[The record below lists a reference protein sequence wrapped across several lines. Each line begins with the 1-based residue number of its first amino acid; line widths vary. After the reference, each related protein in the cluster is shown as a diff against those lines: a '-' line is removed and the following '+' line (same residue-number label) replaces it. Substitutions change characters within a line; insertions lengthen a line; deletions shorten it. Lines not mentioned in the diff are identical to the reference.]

1 MRRTNRVEPI
11 NIGQNGNDLTRA
23 TMTTTTRME
32 FVRRVEVLPMGE
44 AVARLHSDLNQS
56 LAGEVAISPR
66 IWTGGMQQVA
76 TPVAVRGSRRSI
88 WCIGC
93 CFITVG
99 LLALCGIIAGLTIAF
114 RNTNDIGESGIERY
128 DVGDLHYGM
137 NDVDT
142 AKFPSSTYLSSNNK
156 MVVQNYLSNQLLDE
170 SGYRGLFID
179 GVLVQQQSTNNRRRR
194 DTSCDALFIIQNIQV
209 YFDYCSTCTGSRNLA
224 LRRSLGNLTA
234 FQQPLNLLINNG
246 SMSKV
251 STQLCSAPTISS
263 LIVPVRLSILQAQ
276 QINSSLLPIET
287 YSTTPTEISSSYST
301 YIYPK
306 RPTTGRSSNI
316 FTSRSIST
324 QKRRTTTST
333 TTTTLP
339 PMETTLPI
347 VTTIVNDIS
356 TAIFTT
362 SSTIT
367 TDGTPTTEFTIIQT
381 SSEQTE
387 TTTAFNNI
395 DRTISSTDSMTTSSG
410 TIDDMTTSVQEL
422 KETSASQQTTL
433 SSDETSTYNTDF
445 TSPSTESFSTEFHEI
460 TLPSSASPTDLSS
473 KETSTSNIMD
483 NTTISE
489 EFETTSTDDLST
501 ISQGEQQEE
510 TLLTTSLDDY
520 STVTSL
526 ISDSTTNTNNID
538 TSSSSSSLYDISTI
552 EIQLSTV
559 SDYTE
564 ETSLSPQHILT
575 TIQPL
580 TTKVQTSFKS
590 KASTAGSSRQTT
602 KKISPFPPYKSVFST
617 ISIRNRSSQQTSGA
631 TSSFTSVKPGR
642 TRKQTYYS
650 TAFVSP
656 TTQRYDT
663 SRAITTTLPSVKPGR
678 TRKQTYYSTVF
689 ASPTTQRYDTSR
701 AITTTLPSVKPGR
714 TRKQTYYSTAL
725 ASPTTQRYDTSQ
737 AKTSTVKPG
746 RTRKQTYY
754 STVFVS
760 PTTQRYDTSRAIT
773 TTLPSVKPGRT
784 RKQTYYSTAFV
795 SPTTQRYDTSRA
807 VTSTNIYGPTS
818 AKRRGRLTTVVT
830 PLASTSQTN
839 VRAYTTMTLPL
850 TTATQQ
856 RGRSK
861 NTISK
866 SKQTTYIPTSL
877 PPRKTVLST
886 STMKQY
892 YTSLLTTDIMTTGST
907 IATNTDI
914 ETVKSTLSTES
925 VSFSTTPTILIDL
938 HTSTSSL
945 NEDQTTEPLLTIDL
959 ISTTPNDISTDEPFI
974 ITSKLN
980 TTSTTTTVVSTD
992 GMTITRSL
1000 FANLTEQQRLYSSAS
1015 TALSV
1020 NAYIESS
1027 SITTVLITHSSIQ
1040 STKEIDTKSSVLL
1053 ETLFDTSFPTM
1064 NQIRTSTED
1073 SSQSKLLITTIS
1085 PIHDTKSTH

>member
-56 LAGEVAISPR
+56 FAGEVAISPR
-66 IWTGGMQQVA
+66 IWTGGMQPVA

-93 CFITVG
+93 CFMTVG

-179 GVLVQQQSTNNRRRR
+179 GVLVQQQSSNNRRRR

-246 SMSKV
+246 STSKV

-276 QINSSLLPIET
+276 QINASLLPIET
-287 YSTTPTEISSSYST
+287 YSTTTTEIHSSYST

-324 QKRRTTTST
+324 QKRRITTST

-356 TAIFTT
+356 TATFTT

-367 TDGTPTTEFTIIQT
+367 TDGTPTTVFTVIET

-387 TTTAFNNI
+387 TTTAFNDI
-395 DRTISSTDSMTTSSG
+395 DRITSSTDSMTTSSG
-410 TIDDMTTSVQEL
+410 TIDDMTTTVQEF

-433 SSDETSTYNTDF
+433 SSDETSTYNTDL
-445 TSPSTESFSTEFHEI
+445 TSPSTQSFSTEFQEI
-460 TLPSSASPTDLSS
+460 TLPSSSSSSSSPTDLTSR
-473 KETSTSNIMD
+473 ETSTSNIMD

-501 ISQGEQQEE
+501 ISQGEQEEE

-526 ISDSTTNTNNID
+526 IYDSTTNTTDID
-538 TSSSSSSLYDISTI
+538 TTSSLYDNSTI

-580 TTKVQTSFKS
+580 TTKVQTSFKT
-590 KASTAGSSRQTT
+590 KASTAGSFRQTT

-617 ISIRNRSSQQTSGA
+617 ISVRNRSSQQTSGA

-678 TRKQTYYSTVF
+678 TRKQTYYST
-689 ASPTTQRYDTSR
+689 
-701 AITTTLPSVKPGR
+701 
-714 TRKQTYYSTAL
+714 AL
-725 ASPTTQRYDTSQ
+725 ASPTTQ
-737 AKTSTVKPG
+737 
-746 RTRKQTYY
+746 
-754 STVFVS
+754 
-760 PTTQRYDTSRAIT
+760 
-773 TTLPSVKPGRT
+773 
-784 RKQTYYSTAFV
+784 
-795 SPTTQRYDTSRA
+795 
-807 VTSTNIYGPTS
+807 
-818 AKRRGRLTTVVT
+818 
-830 PLASTSQTN
+830 
-839 VRAYTTMTLPL
+839 
-850 TTATQQ
+850 
-856 RGRSK
+856 
-861 NTISK
+861 
-866 SKQTTYIPTSL
+866 
-877 PPRKTVLST
+877 
-886 STMKQY
+886 
-892 YTSLLTTDIMTTGST
+892 
-907 IATNTDI
+907 
-914 ETVKSTLSTES
+914 
-925 VSFSTTPTILIDL
+925 
-938 HTSTSSL
+938 
-945 NEDQTTEPLLTIDL
+945 
-959 ISTTPNDISTDEPFI
+959 
-974 ITSKLN
+974 
-980 TTSTTTTVVSTD
+980 
-992 GMTITRSL
+992 
-1000 FANLTEQQRLYSSAS
+1000 
-1015 TALSV
+1015 
-1020 NAYIESS
+1020 
-1027 SITTVLITHSSIQ
+1027 
-1040 STKEIDTKSSVLL
+1040 
-1053 ETLFDTSFPTM
+1053 
-1064 NQIRTSTED
+1064 
-1073 SSQSKLLITTIS
+1073 
-1085 PIHDTKSTH
+1085 

>member
-88 WCIGC
+88 RCIGC
-93 CFITVG
+93 CFMTVG

-276 QINSSLLPIET
+276 QINSSLLAIET
-287 YSTTPTEISSSYST
+287 YSTTTTTEVRSSYST

-324 QKRRTTTST
+324 QKRRITTST

-339 PMETTLPI
+339 PMETTLPV

-362 SSTIT
+362 SSAIT
-367 TDGTPTTEFTIIQT
+367 TDGTPTTEFTII
-381 SSEQTE
+381 E
-387 TTTAFNNI
+387 TTTSFHNI
-395 DRTISSTDSMTTSSG
+395 DRTTSSTDSMTTSSG
-410 TIDDMTTSVQEL
+410 TIDDMTTTVQEF

-433 SSDETSTYNTDF
+433 SSDETTTYNTDL

-460 TLPSSASPTDLSS
+460 TLPSSSSLPTDLSS

-501 ISQGEQQEE
+501 ISQGEQEKE
-510 TLLTTSLDDY
+510 TSPAILSTTSVDDY

-526 ISDSTTNTNNID
+526 IYDSTTNTTDID
-538 TSSSSSSLYDISTI
+538 TSSSSLYDNSTT
-552 EIQLSTV
+552 EIQSSTV

-564 ETSLSPQHILT
+564 ETSLLPQHILT

-590 KASTAGSSRQTT
+590 KATTAGSFRQTT

-617 ISIRNRSSQQTSGA
+617 VSVRNRSFQQTSGA

-650 TAFVSP
+650 TTFVSP

-663 SRAITTTLPSVKPGR
+663 SRAITSTLPS
-678 TRKQTYYSTVF
+678 
-689 ASPTTQRYDTSR
+689 
-701 AITTTLPSVKPGR
+701 
-714 TRKQTYYSTAL
+714 
-725 ASPTTQRYDTSQ
+725 
-737 AKTSTVKPG
+737 
-746 RTRKQTYY
+746 
-754 STVFVS
+754 
-760 PTTQRYDTSRAIT
+760 
-773 TTLPSVKPGRT
+773 
-784 RKQTYYSTAFV
+784 
-795 SPTTQRYDTSRA
+795 
-807 VTSTNIYGPTS
+807 
-818 AKRRGRLTTVVT
+818 
-830 PLASTSQTN
+830 
-839 VRAYTTMTLPL
+839 
-850 TTATQQ
+850 
-856 RGRSK
+856 
-861 NTISK
+861 
-866 SKQTTYIPTSL
+866 
-877 PPRKTVLST
+877 
-886 STMKQY
+886 
-892 YTSLLTTDIMTTGST
+892 
-907 IATNTDI
+907 
-914 ETVKSTLSTES
+914 
-925 VSFSTTPTILIDL
+925 
-938 HTSTSSL
+938 
-945 NEDQTTEPLLTIDL
+945 
-959 ISTTPNDISTDEPFI
+959 
-974 ITSKLN
+974 
-980 TTSTTTTVVSTD
+980 
-992 GMTITRSL
+992 
-1000 FANLTEQQRLYSSAS
+1000 
-1015 TALSV
+1015 
-1020 NAYIESS
+1020 
-1027 SITTVLITHSSIQ
+1027 
-1040 STKEIDTKSSVLL
+1040 
-1053 ETLFDTSFPTM
+1053 
-1064 NQIRTSTED
+1064 
-1073 SSQSKLLITTIS
+1073 
-1085 PIHDTKSTH
+1085 